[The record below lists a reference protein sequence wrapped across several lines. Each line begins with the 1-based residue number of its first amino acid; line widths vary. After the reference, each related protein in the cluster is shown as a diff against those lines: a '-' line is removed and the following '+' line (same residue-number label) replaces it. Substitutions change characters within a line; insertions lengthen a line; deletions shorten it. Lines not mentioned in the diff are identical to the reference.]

1 MFFIVTIG
9 ITLRR
14 KKMPVYHRYI
24 MTEGHRLVHKEISV
38 RVCVPNSDEPDNE
51 YIQKHGVLV
60 RDPVVS
66 GHDGVMDRHTA
77 ACSEVI
83 RQYPAYSLSP
93 VVIERVELR
102 TKDQFGII
110 MPLELA

>member
-1 MFFIVTIG
+1 
-9 ITLRR
+9 
-14 KKMPVYHRYI
+14 MPVYHRYI
-24 MTEGHRLVHKEISV
+24 MTEGHRLVHKEIAV

-51 YIQKHGVLV
+51 YLQKHGVLV
-60 RDPVVS
+60 RDPVAS

-110 MPLELA
+110 MPLELT

>member
-1 MFFIVTIG
+1 
-9 ITLRR
+9 
-14 KKMPVYHRYI
+14 
-24 MTEGHRLVHKEISV
+24 
-38 RVCVPNSDEPDNE
+38 
-51 YIQKHGVLV
+51 
-60 RDPVVS
+60 VVS